1 MKNLFNSFY
10 SIVLLALCLIAFSNC
25 SDSDDGGDVGDTDN
39 GITAIGTET
48 EKTASIYGETVEIS
62 FTASGKW
69 TPSLQ
74 YSTGADWAT
83 ITNTSGNSAAGK
95 GGFCRCSGSYLWGR
109 SFSCRRSE
117 PDAAPA
123 PSARHRTV
131 PER

>member
-48 EKTASIYGETVEIS
+48 EKTASIYGETVEI
-62 FTASGKW
+62 FVLRLLEKW

-74 YSTGADWAT
+74 YSTGADWAA

-95 GGFCRCSGSYLWGR
+95 GGVKVKINKKRIRKRASIDCGCASGGI
-109 SFSCRRSE
+109 
-117 PDAAPA
+117 
-123 PSARHRTV
+123 
-131 PER
+131 